1 MISTSTAIK
10 HLAGQGGNPV
20 KMTIA
25 ADALAAAGLVPT
37 DDRQPLNAEQ
47 AVALLL
53 GCCSPIP
60 EDAAQFA
67 LERGALHCDNVS
79 LRAVMVGHL
88 SDASNPPA
96 AVHILHQQPH
106 VVIYS
111 MTDEVPAEFG
121 SAFSC
126 GGFRTETIISGGLL
140 SLMAMKLKD
149 RS

>member
-67 LERGALHCDNVS
+67 LERGALH
-79 LRAVMVGHL
+79 
-88 SDASNPPA
+88 
-96 AVHILHQQPH
+96 
-106 VVIYS
+106 
-111 MTDEVPAEFG
+111 
-121 SAFSC
+121 
-126 GGFRTETIISGGLL
+126 
-140 SLMAMKLKD
+140 
-149 RS
+149 